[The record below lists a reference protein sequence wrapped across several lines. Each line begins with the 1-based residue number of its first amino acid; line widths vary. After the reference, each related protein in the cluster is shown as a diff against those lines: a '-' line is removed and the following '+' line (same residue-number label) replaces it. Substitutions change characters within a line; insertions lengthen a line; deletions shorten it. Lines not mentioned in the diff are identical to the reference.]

1 MAARRRPVRGLS
13 ASCAAAWGA
22 RRPVLMRGGLPGGLL
37 LPLAGLL
44 LLALPARLVTGQ
56 QDQPLMGQGDP
67 PPVVTDIYLN
77 AFLERLLDVDDNNY
91 KFQAS
96 MYFYLDWVDP
106 RAAPEIARR
115 TAEVRAGRGECER
128 VCSGPQHFRSSWQTC
143 CDTVWLPDFR
153 IMNIEE
159 LPEGRVP
166 HERIQVAGAN
176 QTAVTW
182 NVLVQGVFY
191 TSMEFRDF
199 PFDEQNLNINVW
211 LESEGHTGDE
221 TMLRLI
227 PSATAMANPLED
239 LPFLPGNDVEGWII
253 TSVSL
258 NTTLTPLADIY
269 NALESGSSKGKFQ
282 RSVPNEPVPISAYAA
297 KAALNGSGDI
307 AGVEEGYQPGFY
319 VSIEVHRVY
328 YIHMLNL
335 LLPIFLCIWL
345 GAISIAVEPHDL
357 DTRVGIAVTLFLA
370 LVAVQ
375 FVSQDVVPSA
385 ANIIA
390 MQQLIVLTYL
400 YLGLLAVQA
409 IISYTLYTGYTAQ
422 QRRNKFHESE
432 QRAISELEEKGV
444 VVGSSLPFM
453 PPSSLRRSSKTVRSR
468 GTVGGS
474 LYDHGKVHVV
484 DEELPSASPMNE
496 GTAANDIHPETVDRI
511 DPDTKKERSP
521 SEMKR
526 SDSENFFR
534 RACSTLWYLPRN
546 VRKVEHYGAYV
557 AHNLDRVVL
566 IAWLVSYHVFAV
578 LIFVVND
585 VTA

>member
-1 MAARRRPVRGLS
+1 MAARR
-13 ASCAAAWGA
+13 
-22 RRPVLMRGGLPGGLL
+22 LPGGERLGPCTAASGARSVVFLRAGLSGGL
-37 LPLAGLL
+37 LPLAALL
-44 LLALPARLVTGQ
+44 LLALSPRLAIGQ

-77 AFLERLLDVDDNNY
+77 AFLDRLLD
-91 KFQAS
+91 AS
-96 MYFYLDWVDP
+96 MYFYFNWMDP

-115 TAEVRAGRGECER
+115 TAEVRAGGGECER

-191 TSMEFRDF
+191 SSMEFRDF
-199 PFDEQNLNINVW
+199 PFDEQHLHINVW

-221 TMLRLI
+221 TMLRLV
-227 PSATAMANPLED
+227 PSATAMASSFED
-239 LPFLPGNDVEGWII
+239 LSFRPGNDVEGWII

-258 NTTLTPLADIY
+258 NTTLTPLADVY
-269 NALESGSSKGKFQ
+269 NALESGSNKGKFQ

-319 VSIEVHRVY
+319 VSIEVHRLS
-328 YIHMLNL
+328 YIHVLNL
-335 LLPIFLCIWL
+335 LLPIFLCVWL
-345 GAISIAVEPHDL
+345 GAISMAVEPHDL

-409 IISYTLYTGYTAQ
+409 IISYTLCTGYAAQ
-422 QRRNKFHESE
+422 ARKNKFHESE

-453 PPSSLRRSSKTVRSR
+453 RSKAMRRSSRSVRSR
-468 GTVGGS
+468 TDFS
-474 LYDHGKVHVV
+474 AV
-484 DEELPSASPMNE
+484 DEELPSQSPMDE
-496 GTAANDIHPETVDRI
+496 GNAAKGIHPGVSTQSV
-511 DPDTKKERSP
+511 DPDPSPERSAT
-521 SEMKR
+521 EVKR
-526 SDSENFFR
+526 STSKNAFH
-534 RACSTLWYLPRN
+534 RACTTFWYLPRN
-546 VRKVEHYGAYV
+546 VREVEHYGEYV
-557 AHNLDRVVL
+557 AYYLDRVVL
-566 IAWLVSYHVFAV
+566 VLWAVSYHVFAV
-578 LIFVVND
+578 LIFVLNE